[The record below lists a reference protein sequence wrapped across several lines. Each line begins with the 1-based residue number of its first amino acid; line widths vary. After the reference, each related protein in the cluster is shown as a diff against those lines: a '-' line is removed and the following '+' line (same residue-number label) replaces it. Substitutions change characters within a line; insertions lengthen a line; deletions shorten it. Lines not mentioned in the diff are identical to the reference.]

1 MIPNPRHFG
10 RIGKA
15 SIEELK
21 EQIILNKL
29 RYSVSPCCP
38 ISEKLRTSG
47 WIRPIMRRFRPSL
60 VISWTSEEVLQVA
73 DRKTQDRY

>member
-29 RYSVSPCCP
+29 RYIVSPCCP
-38 ISEKLRTSG
+38 ISEKLTYEWMDQADNATLPPVSG
-47 WIRPIMRRFRPSL
+47 N
-60 VISWTSEEVLQVA
+60 
-73 DRKTQDRY
+73 